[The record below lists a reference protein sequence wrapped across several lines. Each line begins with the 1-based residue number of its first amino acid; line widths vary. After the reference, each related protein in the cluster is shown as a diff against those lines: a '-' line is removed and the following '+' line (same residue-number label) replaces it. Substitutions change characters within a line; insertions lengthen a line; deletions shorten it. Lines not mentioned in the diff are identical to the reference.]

1 MSTPLSQPG
10 TRLPRSSW
18 KAVERAR
25 LTVVP
30 RRPRQ
35 ASRVPFVTLVTLLLL
50 GGVIGLL
57 LFNTNMQQSSFVAT
71 SLEERAAVLQGKEE
85 SLRMR
90 LHRLRDP
97 QNLAARAKKLGM
109 VPASSPAFLRLE
121 DGKVLGRPEVA
132 DPADALQITP
142 APRAKPQSLRPRLVI
157 AEAPAAGEAGDTT
170 SAGGTASRADGPRS
184 RTNGQSEAAG
194 ARRSTGRAR

>member
-1 MSTPLSQPG
+1 
-10 TRLPRSSW
+10 
-18 KAVERAR
+18 
-25 LTVVP
+25 
-30 RRPRQ
+30 
-35 ASRVPFVTLVTLLLL
+35 VPFVTLVTLLLL
-50 GGVIGLL
+50 GGVVGLL

-85 SLRMR
+85 SLQMQ

-97 QNLAARAKKLGM
+97 QNVAARAKKLGM

-121 DGKVLGRPEVA
+121 DGEVLGRPEVA

-157 AEAPAAGEAGDTT
+157 AEVPAAGEAADEAAGDTT
-170 SAGGTASRADGPRS
+170 SASEAASRAEGPQS